1 MIKKII
7 VFNSSPSGDSFLW
20 YHFPAGRITC
30 SIIFGVYGCF
40 FFSPCG
46 LWGVYG
52 GFAPM
57 PPNVDKMWLNV
68 DFVCIFVG
76 FFVPLY

>member
-1 MIKKII
+1 MVPFSCSMYYIFHGSI
-7 VFNSSPSGDSFLW
+7 FL
-20 YHFPAGRITC
+20 
-30 SIIFGVYGCF
+30 FGVYGCF

-68 DFVCIFVG
+68 DFVCISVG